1 MEIKN
6 TKNPII
12 IGNMTDVGDYNKNK
26 TNLIK
31 TNNINKFYSFKQII
45 NNEEKKIKRPGLEY
59 EGEGTIIPF
68 EAMIGGPYYRLDKNC
83 ITIINL
89 HKGDEYLADHTQLV
103 LNESYGKFSLRN
115 KTKSKLI
122 SAVGEIITYN
132 KNNKINYAI
141 KLLPNQKVIIKP
153 DEFYNSK
160 YIDIKK
166 INGNDILEKSYDK
179 LIIYKHDDLL
189 RILNNIRYKINLMTK
204 GFLCSDFIYHYIIN
218 QYSLNTLNLDMY
230 RNTIQSNE
238 FNDEDLYYLLIIL
251 GNVIYNLTTH
261 NVLNLQFIMQQI
273 VMDLNC
279 IQGIRCLTCIKKESI
294 EKNKKFKKLCEK
306 RNISFGVGWQI
317 VRNRNL
323 NFKIQ
328 NYHNES
334 DVIEKGLIGIYYIDI

>member
-1 MEIKN
+1 MSNNKLN
-6 TKNPII
+6 NNII
-12 IGNMTDVGDYNKNK
+12 ENITGVGDNNKNK

-103 LNESYGKFSLRN
+103 LNESYGKLSLRN

-189 RILNNIRYKINLMTK
+189 HILNSIRYKINLMTK

>member
-1 MEIKN
+1 MSNNKLN
-6 TKNPII
+6 NNI
-12 IGNMTDVGDYNKNK
+12 IGNITGVGDNNKNK

-68 EAMIGGPYYRLDKNC
+68 EAMIGGPYHRLDKNC

-204 GFLCSDFIYHYIIN
+204 
-218 QYSLNTLNLDMY
+218 
-230 RNTIQSNE
+230 
-238 FNDEDLYYLLIIL
+238 
-251 GNVIYNLTTH
+251 
-261 NVLNLQFIMQQI
+261 
-273 VMDLNC
+273 
-279 IQGIRCLTCIKKESI
+279 
-294 EKNKKFKKLCEK
+294 
-306 RNISFGVGWQI
+306 
-317 VRNRNL
+317 
-323 NFKIQ
+323 
-328 NYHNES
+328 
-334 DVIEKGLIGIYYIDI
+334 

>member
-1 MEIKN
+1 MSNNKIN
-6 TKNPII
+6 NNII
-12 IGNMTDVGDYNKNK
+12 ENITGVGDNNKNK

-45 NNEEKKIKRPGLEY
+45 NNEEKKIKRPGLQY

-103 LNESYGKFSLRN
+103 LNESYGKFCSRN

-141 KLLPNQKVIIKP
+141 KLLPNQKIIIKP

-166 INGNDILEKSYDK
+166 INENDILEKSCNK

-189 RILNNIRYKINLMTK
+189 RILNSIRYKINLMTK

-238 FNDEDLYYLLIIL
+238 FNDDDLYYLLLIL
-251 GNVIYNLTTH
+251 GNVIYNLATH

-273 VMDLNC
+273 VMDLNY
-279 IQGIRCLTCIKKESI
+279 IQGIRCLTCIKKESV

-317 VRNRNL
+317 IRNRNL

>member
-1 MEIKN
+1 MSNNKLN
-6 TKNPII
+6 NNII
-12 IGNMTDVGDYNKNK
+12 ENITGVGDNNKNK

-31 TNNINKFYSFKQII
+31 TNNINKFYNFKQII
-45 NNEEKKIKRPGLEY
+45 NNEEKKIKRPGLQY

-68 EAMIGGPYYRLDKNC
+68 EAMIGGPYYRLNKNC

-89 HKGDEYLADHTQLV
+89 HKGDDYLADHTQLV
-103 LNESYGKFSLRN
+103 LNESYGEFCSRN

-141 KLLPNQKVIIKP
+141 KLLPNQKIIIKP

-166 INGNDILEKSYDK
+166 INENDILEKSYEK

-204 GFLCSDFIYHYIIN
+204 GFLCNDFIYHYIIN

-251 GNVIYNLTTH
+251 GNVIYNLSTH

-279 IQGIRCLTCIKKESI
+279 IQGIRCLTCIKIESAK
-294 EKNKKFKKLCEK
+294 KNKKFKKICEK

-317 VRNRNL
+317 IRNRNL

-334 DVIEKGLIGIYYIDI
+334 DVIEKGLTGIYYIDI